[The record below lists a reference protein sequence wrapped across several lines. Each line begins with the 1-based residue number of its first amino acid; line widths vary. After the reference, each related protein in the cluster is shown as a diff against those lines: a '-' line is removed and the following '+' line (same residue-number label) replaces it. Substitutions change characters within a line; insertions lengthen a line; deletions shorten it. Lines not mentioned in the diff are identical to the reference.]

1 MYDFWSLSSSLGMSL
16 IFTIPSMIVL
26 SLSTKEI
33 SPIILSSSPTPYSL
47 TLLSVIKSGRKVK
60 FSIILF
66 SLSLFLSGI
75 LFSVNPGG
83 SLSERTQAGGG
94 FEKS

>member
-1 MYDFWSLSSSLGMSL
+1 
-16 IFTIPSMIVL
+16 MIVL
-26 SLSTKEI
+26 SLSIKEI
-33 SPIILSSSPTPYSL
+33 SPIILSSPPTPYSL

-66 SLSLFLSGI
+66 SLSLSGI

-83 SLSERTQAGGG
+83 SLSARTQAGGG